1 MKQQKSKSSFLK
13 ISGVRLLWDGVSFLE
28 LTVPPKFRNK
38 ICGLCGNFNG
48 DPRDDFFGRK
58 GKDFRDGQH
67 FGDSWRV
74 GGMRACS
81 ILPRD
86 MPRSYEP
93 HCTQSWESRIS
104 SVRYCNA
111 INSTLFEK
119 CRAKVDP
126 KYYFNACK
134 LDMCEC
140 PGDQCHCEVLTA
152 YARECE
158 RAGMMVHNWRES
170 TGCKNVTSFRYSG
183 VTNHISKED
192 HDDDSDVESVVKND
206 VMIPSDI
213 DELAVPK
220 LMTTSD
226 LGDYLP
232 ACRPET
238 ADQCG
243 LAETGVP
250 EKSRNK
256 KEKKKQKLKEA
267 KKERRQKRKK
277 ERKEKERLK
286 KKEERQKKR
295 KERRRMRKLREKE
308 RREQKKKRRKNQEQH
323 EEDDEDDEVDDADRD
338 YGDVKATRRPDDYEG
353 NVRRKLWWSKYE
365 RGKPPPFES
374 LLSSGSSVR
383 HQPDE
388 AEYEDFQVDPRDLQ
402 PPVHFKPSSSRVKS
416 GSRVPLPLLDGQG
429 GPVGAAAGSKPSVV
443 SDGRTVEIESQRENR
458 NWKQTRRRLS
468 EEEKDYEEEEDEDD
482 HEGQ

>member
-1 MKQQKSKSSFLK
+1 
-13 ISGVRLLWDGVSFLE
+13 
-28 LTVPPKFRNK
+28 
-38 ICGLCGNFNG
+38 
-48 DPRDDFFGRK
+48 
-58 GKDFRDGQH
+58 
-67 FGDSWRV
+67 
-74 GGMRACS
+74 
-81 ILPRD
+81 

-286 KKEERQKKR
+286 REE
-295 KERRRMRKLREKE
+295 
-308 RREQKKKRRKNQEQH
+308 
-323 EEDDEDDEVDDADRD
+323 
-338 YGDVKATRRPDDYEG
+338 G
-353 NVRRKLWWSKYE
+353 
-365 RGKPPPFES
+365 
-374 LLSSGSSVR
+374 
-383 HQPDE
+383 
-388 AEYEDFQVDPRDLQ
+388 
-402 PPVHFKPSSSRVKS
+402 
-416 GSRVPLPLLDGQG
+416 
-429 GPVGAAAGSKPSVV
+429 
-443 SDGRTVEIESQRENR
+443 
-458 NWKQTRRRLS
+458 
-468 EEEKDYEEEEDEDD
+468 
-482 HEGQ
+482 